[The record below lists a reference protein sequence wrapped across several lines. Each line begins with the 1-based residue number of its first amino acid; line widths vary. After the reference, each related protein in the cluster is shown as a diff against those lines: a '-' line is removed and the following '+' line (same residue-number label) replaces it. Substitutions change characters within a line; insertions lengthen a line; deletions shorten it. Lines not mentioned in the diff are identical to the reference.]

1 MFETLYKACKNND
14 AFSDRAQKSHVLA
27 RKSLAKVMRRLF
39 LPVRN
44 VFNRGGCDNC
54 KVWDYNIKNKL
65 LNNISGVFGSIMSV
79 VNVGTHNH
87 VTCSPCKRAYVTVA
101 STT

>member
-1 MFETLYKACKNND
+1 MFETLYKACNNND

-27 RKSLAKVMRRLF
+27 RKSF
-39 LPVRN
+39 LPGRN

-54 KVWDYNIKNKL
+54 KVWDYSLKNKL

-79 VNVGTHNH
+79 LIIMSH
-87 VTCSPCKRAYVTVA
+87 VLHAKEHM
-101 STT
+101 